1 MEIEELRVRDR
12 LKIRGL
18 RNKGIV
24 EILENPKTGD
34 FVLIMGKG
42 IRREWGIFNLPEGMW
57 RAKCS
62 REEVLDVV
70 KDFLVNKVL
79 AG

>member
-1 MEIEELRVRDR
+1 MEIEEIRVRDR
-12 LKIRGL
+12 LKTRGL
-18 RNKGIV
+18 KNRGIV

-34 FVLIMGKG
+34 FVLIVGKS

-57 RAKCS
+57 RVKCS
-62 REEVLDVV
+62 REEVLDAV

-79 AG
+79 VG

>member
-1 MEIEELRVRDR
+1 MEIEEIRVRDR

-18 RNKGIV
+18 KNKGIV

-34 FVLIMGKG
+34 FVVIMGQG

-62 REEVLDVV
+62 REEVLAVV

>member
-1 MEIEELRVRDR
+1 MEIEEIRVRDR

-18 RNKGIV
+18 KNRGIV

-34 FVLIMGKG
+34 FVVIMGQS

-62 REEVLDVV
+62 REEVSDVV
-70 KDFLVNKVL
+70 KDFLVKKVL

>member
-1 MEIEELRVRDR
+1 MEIEEIRVRDR

-18 RNKGIV
+18 KNRGIV

-34 FVLIMGKG
+34 FVVIMGQS

-57 RAKCS
+57 RAKC
-62 REEVLDVV
+62 
-70 KDFLVNKVL
+70 
-79 AG
+79 